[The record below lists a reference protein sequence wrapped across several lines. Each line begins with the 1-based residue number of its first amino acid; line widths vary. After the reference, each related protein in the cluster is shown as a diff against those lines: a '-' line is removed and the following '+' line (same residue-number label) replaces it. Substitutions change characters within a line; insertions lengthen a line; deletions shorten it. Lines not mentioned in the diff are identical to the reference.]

1 MGEYAMR
8 LSLIDSDNENNVE
21 VKNSSSAFGET
32 SRPSSMT
39 IGKTEKKY
47 QQKPKDHVASD
58 YELAVRLSLEESGDE
73 SYMNTGKKPSEAF
86 KMDETPS
93 PEKEVAS
100 DNDMDLPFDID
111 AESASPPSSRTFY
124 GNGNGISG
132 MASTSTASSNQPSQA
147 QNAQVASKKGL

>member
-1 MGEYAMR
+1 MR

-21 VKNSSSAFGET
+21 VKNTSSAFGET

-39 IGKTEKKY
+39 IGKTEQKY

-58 YELAVRLSLEESGDE
+58 YELAVRLSLEESGDDD

-100 DNDMDLPFDID
+100 DIDIDLPFDID
-111 AESASPPSSRTFY
+111 AEPASPPSSRTLY
-124 GNGNGISG
+124 GTGNGISG
-132 MASTSTASSNQPSQA
+132 MASTSTASSN
-147 QNAQVASKKGL
+147 